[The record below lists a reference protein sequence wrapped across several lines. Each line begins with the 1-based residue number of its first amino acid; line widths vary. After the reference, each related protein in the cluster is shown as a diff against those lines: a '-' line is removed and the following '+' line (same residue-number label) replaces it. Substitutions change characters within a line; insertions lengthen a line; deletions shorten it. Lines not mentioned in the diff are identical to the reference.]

1 MNAVDQEMLLI
12 KSLDDGASLKFSEYT
27 KQWYIEA
34 RIEVSDGCVLTGG
47 TEHADTPT
55 LAVSRYLNYLKAV
68 PLDKVI
74 VTHAGRDDRRHWR
87 WNGAAFTEQPVE
99 WFRDRVGVGRDSE
112 STTTDAAASERD
124 V

>member
-1 MNAVDQEMLLI
+1 MASVLERRNERARAQGWTSYGQQRYWLARFRIDQAGTATRLADRICHGEHE
-12 KSLDDGASLKFSEYT
+12 KS
-27 KQWYIEA
+27 
-34 RIEVSDGCVLTGG
+34 
-47 TEHADTPT
+47 EHADTPS

-99 WFRDRVGVGRDSE
+99 WFRDRVTAGRDS
-112 STTTDAAASERD
+112 R
-124 V
+124 